1 MLVEVAD
8 SNIEYDREV
17 KIILYAS
24 SGISEVW
31 LVDIYEQVIIVYRQP
46 TANGYSEIKAFQR
59 GDILDIQAFYEI
71 KLSVN
76 MVLALN

>member
-1 MLVEVAD
+1 LLVEVAD

>member
-1 MLVEVAD
+1 LLIEVAD
-8 SNIEYDREV
+8 SSIEYDREV

-31 LVDIYEQVIIVYRQP
+31 LVDIYEQVIIVARQP
-46 TANGYSEIKAFQR
+46 STNSYSEIKAFQR
-59 GDILDIQAFYEI
+59 GDILDIEAFSEI

-76 MVLALN
+76 MVLA